1 MTAEQMFEE
10 IRGLAAQARNAHVR
24 ALLLSF
30 LDDPELRSGFLRA
43 PAAKSIHHAFAGGLC
58 EHTLSVLQLG
68 WRVCDHYPQLD
79 RDLVTAGCILHDIGK
94 AREIS
99 PEPGFEYTDEGKL
112 VGHLVLTCQLVR
124 EKAARI
130 ADFPRE
136 LEWRVTHLVVAHHGR
151 HEYGSPREPATLEA
165 MVVHALDELD
175 TRMSSFGQLFAAAP
189 PGARWTD
196 RKNLYGRQLLVAAA
210 PAGDDRRFTGPGL
223 YREGES

>member
-1 MTAEQMFEE
+1 MLEQ
-10 IRGLAAQARNAHVR
+10 IRALCGQVRNAQLR
-24 ALLLSF
+24 ALLFGF
-30 LDDPELRSGFLRA
+30 LDDEPLVRAFLRA

-79 RDLVTAGCILHDIGK
+79 RDLVTAGCLLHDIGK

-112 VGHLVLTCQLVR
+112 VGHLVLTCQLIR

-130 ADFPRE
+130 PDFSRE
-136 LEWRVTHLVVAHHGR
+136 LEWRVTHLVAAHHGR
-151 HEYGSPREPATLEA
+151 REYGSPKEPVTLEA

-175 TRMSSFGQLFAAAP
+175 TRVSSFGQLFAQAQGP
-189 PGARWTD
+189 WTD
-196 RKNLYGRQLLVAAA
+196 RKNLYGRQLLVA
-210 PAGDDRRFTGPGL
+210 PPPPDDERRFAGPGL
-223 YREGES
+223 YREGK